1 MKWRSEATFKE
12 PLKNFDQI
20 AQAQKRIEEIL
31 RCELKPHFLERETKR
46 EPNLEMSDAQKYELW
61 TD

>member
-1 MKWRSEATFKE
+1 MKWRSAATFKE
-12 PLKNFDQI
+12 PLKNFAQI
-20 AQAQKRIEEIL
+20 AAARQRMEELL
-31 RCELKPHFLERETKR
+31 RCELKPHFLERQANR